1 MKNMKWQV
9 KSTKKGGGGGGGGK
23 IIKETQIRKPSRVT
37 PPSSMFPLQ
46 KLITNNPAHFRP
58 SI

>member
-1 MKNMKWQV
+1 MKNMEWQV
-9 KSTKKGGGGGGGGK
+9 RSTKKEGGGK